1 MKILNAKTQE
11 TTELENTHQNI
22 IDTISWVNKYASK
35 PFEFV
40 KFNTLVQINDIN
52 IDVDA
57 IREIWNGDGWTRME
71 MHNGSSVTLYEFG
84 KIRTFIF

>member
-1 MKILNAKTQE
+1 MTILNTKTNQ
-11 TTELENTHQNI
+11 TTELENTHENI

-35 PFEFV
+35 PFEFS
-40 KFNTLVQINDIN
+40 KSNSLVEINEIC

-57 IREIWNGDGWTRME
+57 VKEIWNGDGWTRIE
-71 MHNGSSVTLYEFG
+71 TSNGSSVTLYEFG